1 MVNWTDPVSGMTQ
14 NADAANTINTG
25 LRYAVILLWAE
36 TVVWNGVTTI
46 AWNIPGIYLEHP
58 RF

>member
-1 MVNWTDPVSGMTQ
+1 MVSWTGPVSGTTQ

-25 LRYAVILLWAE
+25 LRYAVILWWAGK
-36 TVVWNGVTTI
+36 VVWNGVITI
-46 AWNIPGIYLEHP
+46 AKNIPGIYLEAP

>member
-1 MVNWTDPVSGMTQ
+1 MVSWTDPVSGMTQ

-25 LRYAVILLWAE
+25 LRYAVTLLWAE
-36 TVVWNGVTTI
+36 TVVWNGVITI
-46 AWNIPGIYLEHP
+46 AWSIPGIYLEHP